1 MKEYNEH
8 HKGTG
13 DGEAEFIEILK
24 KLIRPLFW
32 RGPTIV
38 ARVAEVEVQLKD
50 SHGAAIISNRNFSIT
65 SQPHNIEDESSGGG
79 VY

>member
-32 RGPTIV
+32 RGPTIHFV
-38 ARVAEVEVQLKD
+38 QGFSGIRISRVRNPRK
-50 SHGAAIISNRNFSIT
+50 ISDKPGF
-65 SQPHNIEDESSGGG
+65 
-79 VY
+79 